1 MKRFFLVPLLHRDG
15 YCNFFIINYGLI
27 SSMTITLIML
37 VLDEEEFAP
46 YFVIYALLSVVFILY
61 VIVDDYC
68 GYKCR

>member
-1 MKRFFLVPLLHRDG
+1 
-15 YCNFFIINYGLI
+15 
-27 SSMTITLIML
+27 MTITLIML

>member
-15 YCNFFIINYGLI
+15 YCKFFIINYGLI